1 MARREV
7 VIGLGAS
14 EAASGHEACDAVMQA
29 LKGAGLEEA
38 QALAVATI
46 FGRAE
51 HPAIQLVAAYF
62 GVPVIVFDAA
72 RLEQETPRLANPSVS
87 LFERIG
93 CHGVAEAAALAATG
107 PKGRLVVEKTKSDG
121 LTIAVAE
128 AVRES

>member
-1 MARREV
+1 MRREV

-14 EAASGHEACDAVMQA
+14 EAAASRDAADAVMRA
-29 LKGAGLEEA
+29 LGSAGLDEA
-38 QALAVATI
+38 AVLAVATI

-51 HPAIQLVAAYF
+51 HPAIQMVAAYF
-62 GVPVIVFDAA
+62 SAPVIVFDAA
-72 RLEQETPRLANPSVS
+72 ALERETPRLANPSTS

-107 PKGRLVVEKTKSDG
+107 PAGKLVVEKTKSGG

-128 AVRES
+128 AARES

>member
-1 MARREV
+1 MKRQV

-14 EAASGHEACDAVMQA
+14 EAASSRDGADAVMRA
-29 LKGAGLEEA
+29 LEAAGLEDA
-38 QALAVATI
+38 MVLAVATI

-51 HPAIQLVAAYF
+51 HPAIQIVAAYF
-62 GVPVIVFDAA
+62 SVPVIVFDAA
-72 RLEQETPRLANPSVS
+72 RLEQETSRLANPSAS

-107 PKGRLVVEKTKSDG
+107 PGGRLVVEKTKSAG

-128 AVRES
+128 AARES